1 MAMDTPLRSPFCFKP
16 LIPEKGI
23 KGLVQGDK
31 KRGGGNLTYHFILAE
46 AAFQSIFLKK
56 AST

>member
-1 MAMDTPLRSPFCFKP
+1 MDTPLRSPFCFKP

-31 KRGGGNLTYHFILAE
+31 KRGGGDLTYHFILAE

-56 AST
+56 ASI